1 MRLRSEQSFLVV
13 VDVQAQLAPRV
24 SGADQVIAK
33 CAALMTAARLLK
45 LPIRVTEHCA
55 DRIGRSVP
63 QIAALT
69 QQGELL
75 SKTHFCCTD
84 EPDAMAQFDVLDRKQ
99 AVIAGMEAHVCAMQA
114 ALGLAE
120 HGYDCFFVQD
130 ASGSQRP
137 SDHAVAIERLRT
149 NNVQIVTTEMVMFE
163 WLKRAD
169 VPEFRELLKVVK
181 SASASASDD

>member
-1 MRLRSEQSFLVV
+1 VRLRSEQSFLLV

-24 SGADQVIAK
+24 TGAEQVIAK
-33 CAALMTAARLLK
+33 CVALMKAARLLK
-45 LPIRVTEHCA
+45 LPVRVTEHCA
-55 DRIGRSVP
+55 DRIGHSVT
-63 QIAALT
+63 QIADLT

-84 EPDAMAQFDVLDRKQ
+84 EPDVLPRFDELNRKQ

-114 ALGLAE
+114 ALGLRE
-120 HGYDCFFVQD
+120 RGYDCFFVQD

-137 SDHAVAIERLRT
+137 SDHVAAIERLRMS
-149 NNVQIVTTEMVMFE
+149 NVHIVSTEMVMFE

-169 VPEFRELLKVVK
+169 VPEFRELLRIVK
-181 SASASASDD
+181 SAAI

>member
-1 MRLRSEQSFLVV
+1 MRLRSEQSFLLV

-24 SGADQVIAK
+24 DGGQQVIAK
-33 CAALMTAARLLK
+33 CAALMQAARLLE

-55 DRIGRSVP
+55 DRIGHSVP
-63 QIAALT
+63 EIAVFA
-69 QQGELL
+69 QPSEIL

-84 EPDAMAQFDVLDRKQ
+84 EPGALDNFDALGRKQ

-114 ALGLAE
+114 ALGLAD
-120 HGYDCFFVQD
+120 HGYECFFVQD
-130 ASGSQRP
+130 ASGSQRA
-137 SDHAVAIERLRT
+137 SDHAAAIERLRT

-169 VPEFRELLKVVK
+169 VPEFRELLKIVK
-181 SASASASDD
+181 SV